1 MPWKRLLVATASI
14 DFLRRR
20 WIHSSSARIFSSEA
34 LESVLNQI
42 EQGHLT
48 VKFADSYADLIRRCC
63 DSGSLDLARR
73 LHAQVV
79 IAGHGESSY
88 IAGLLVHL
96 YVKCGDLEGAW
107 RVFDA
112 IAVKNRAVLW
122 NILIGEYDR
131 IGDGCRAL
139 DLYKRMEAEPDKVTF
154 VLALRVCAGLRS
166 LGEGMAVYERLCSSI
181 HLKHDIKLQNGAI
194 SMFAKCGALDLAVRV
209 FDQMPERDVVSWNS
223 IITAF
228 AHSGHSLEC
237 VHFYH
242 RMLLEGFRPN
252 GVTFSG
258 VASSCSGREELDT
271 IQASIAASDFHSNVV
286 VKNSL
291 VSAYTRSGDLRSA
304 RKVFDS
310 IEDKDLISWNSMVV
324 AYSQHGH
331 GEEMLELFR
340 KMDVEPDS
348 ITYASILGA
357 CSAMELLELGKE
369 VHARVSRS
377 RFKSDP
383 ALAAALINMYSK
395 CGVLESARRVFD
407 GIQSVDPSPWN
418 AMISGLVQHGRARE
432 ALGLFERMK
441 AESVRI
447 DKVSYLTILSACCA
461 LEDLHEGI
469 RIHEHASAC
478 GMGKDLVVETAVF
491 NMYSKCRQVDLAR
504 KMFDGMNEK
513 TVISWNVMIA
523 TYSQA
528 DDKLLNRQGL
538 DLYGLMEAEGVQA
551 DERTFIHLLSA
562 CVNLGAVEEA
572 RAIHKRILA
581 SGCKASEVL
590 ETAIVTM
597 YARFDMLEASRS
609 NFDRMEKKSVT
620 AWNAMISSYA
630 QHGQASKSL
639 LLFHQMSL
647 EGVKPDA
654 RTFVSVIGACSS
666 LQALEKGRAVEEQA
680 TSMGIEEG
688 RTALLSLY
696 AKCGNLEAAR
706 DIFDKLKYRKNVVS
720 WNSMIAAYAQ
730 SGRGREA
737 LELYELMK
745 EEGVQPDDITY
756 AGALGACT
764 SYGGSAKGVEIHSR
778 ITESKIRTDVFLDTA
793 IVNMYAKCGEL
804 ETAMSYFEKMR
815 RKNAVTWSAMVGA
828 FIQHGYDREALDLY
842 LRMVSEGFQPSEIT
856 LAGALAACSRIG
868 ALQEGKAI
876 HSRIQATETLQNCLF
891 LQNSLLNMYAKCGC
905 LAIANTMF
913 SNLQRRDSFSWNT
926 IIVGHAHHGD
936 VDEVL
941 SLHGEMVQDG
951 VDPDYVTFAC
961 VLLACSH
968 AGLLDRGRSHFLS
981 MEMEFGVAH
990 DTEHYLCMVDL
1001 LSRAGRVESAEELVH
1016 SMPYE
1021 PPAMGWTTLL
1031 GSSEVQADLDRGS
1044 RYAEV
1049 AAGLEPGSSSSY
1061 VLLWNIYSRSKTDA
1075 SGLEHLFL

>member
-1 MPWKRLLVATASI
+1 
-14 DFLRRR
+14 
-20 WIHSSSARIFSSEA
+20 
-34 LESVLNQI
+34 
-42 EQGHLT
+42 
-48 VKFADSYADLIRRCC
+48 
-63 DSGSLDLARR
+63 
-73 LHAQVV
+73 
-79 IAGHGESSY
+79 
-88 IAGLLVHL
+88 
-96 YVKCGDLEGAW
+96 
-107 RVFDA
+107 
-112 IAVKNRAVLW
+112 
-122 NILIGEYDR
+122 
-131 IGDGCRAL
+131 
-139 DLYKRMEAEPDKVTF
+139 
-154 VLALRVCAGLRS
+154 
-166 LGEGMAVYERLCSSI
+166 
-181 HLKHDIKLQNGAI
+181 
-194 SMFAKCGALDLAVRV
+194 
-209 FDQMPERDVVSWNS
+209 
-223 IITAF
+223 
-228 AHSGHSLEC
+228 
-237 VHFYH
+237 
-242 RMLLEGFRPN
+242 
-252 GVTFSG
+252 
-258 VASSCSGREELDT
+258 
-271 IQASIAASDFHSNVV
+271 
-286 VKNSL
+286 
-291 VSAYTRSGDLRSA
+291 
-304 RKVFDS
+304 
-310 IEDKDLISWNSMVV
+310 DKDLISWNSMVV

-447 DKVSYLTILSACCA
+447 DK
-461 LEDLHEGI
+461 
-469 RIHEHASAC
+469 
-478 GMGKDLVVETAVF
+478 
-491 NMYSKCRQVDLAR
+491 
-504 KMFDGMNEK
+504 
-513 TVISWNVMIA
+513 
-523 TYSQA
+523 
-528 DDKLLNRQGL
+528 
-538 DLYGLMEAEGVQA
+538 
-551 DERTFIHLLSA
+551 
-562 CVNLGAVEEA
+562 
-572 RAIHKRILA
+572 
-581 SGCKASEVL
+581 
-590 ETAIVTM
+590 
-597 YARFDMLEASRS
+597 ASRS

-1061 VLLWNIYSRSKTDA
+1061 VLLWNIYSRSK
-1075 SGLEHLFL
+1075 